1 VANVVTTV
9 TTGVG
14 VDGVGDAIGVDS
26 RVVFVVCE
34 FGIKSM
40 TRLSSSSSSS
50 KGEASGLAMSTAFD
64 FAKILVGLGLF
75 VADDGVGD
83 SNGTLMGLNTWVS
96 FEAWFELRS
105 SGMSLGITF
114 GVVSHIGLSGGW
126 GVTEV
131 GLLVDFDEVDDIDDS
146 DCSFFVGISTTV
158 TGGIGISEILL
169 VGDEGVLEIV
179 VVGGEVVVV
188 VWVVDGW
195 GLKWCWAE
203 LLLLLWIELNEDDIS
218 GCGFMLVLL
227 DFWGTG
233 GTGGGGANGI
243 DSICTLLEVAL

>member
-1 VANVVTTV
+1 MTT
-9 TTGVG
+9 
-14 VDGVGDAIGVDS
+14 GVGDAIGVDS

-50 KGEASGLAMSTAFD
+50 NGEASGLAMSTAFD

-83 SNGTLMGLNTWVS
+83 SNGTLIGLNIWVS

-179 VVGGEVVVV
+179 VVGGEVVIVEVVVV

-195 GLKWCWAE
+195 GLKWSWAE
-203 LLLLLWIELNEDDIS
+203 LLLLWIELNEDDIS

-233 GTGGGGANGI
+233 GTGGTGGGGAKGI